1 LRVSLNDNNKD
12 LFDENRNAYPFIM
25 NERIN
30 IFINIYTNDKVIRI
44 HSLGFVLSE
53 LVEIEAIEYVTRQ
66 TARGK
71 LNPNAAPLP
80 SG

>member
-1 LRVSLNDNNKD
+1 MT
-12 LFDENRNAYPFIM
+12 E
-25 NERIN
+25 
-30 IFINIYTNDKVIRI
+30 IRI

-53 LVEIEAIEYVTRQ
+53 LAEIEAIEYVTRR

-71 LNPNAAPLP
+71 LNPNIAPLP